1 MRDLGRTSRARKRLK
16 IAGKRWLREREG
28 QEEENKGKAENRE
41 WMKGRK
47 ETPDLEKFG
56 YRGKGGKGRRAIDWL
71 IEGRK
76 IDYCKRWA
84 EESKGEAIW
93 KKEEGYGRKRKK
105 EIERKEDGGDGGG
118 GGEEMGH
125 W

>member
-1 MRDLGRTSRARKRLK
+1 
-16 IAGKRWLREREG
+16 
-28 QEEENKGKAENRE
+28 
-41 WMKGRK
+41 
-47 ETPDLEKFG
+47 
-56 YRGKGGKGRRAIDWL
+56 L

-105 EIERKEDGGDGGG
+105 EIERKEDGGDGGARRWAI
-118 GGEEMGH
+118 EEEEKGCEIERQYLRQEGRERQEIAYLF
-125 W
+125 